1 MLSIED
7 SHIACLNRPY
17 IDLSPFDIGSF
28 HLYGI
33 EHCYQNLVSDAPVGN
48 VPFPYSVQVN
58 LPSSFR
64 KSLIKETGLIQYQV
78 HNPLELNN
86 SLKTERWNKL
96 CFYLRQYQ
104 DLDPFVQLRIINLLK
119 SLSFHEL
126 VVEYVPEVSASEMNK
141 NSALAGLALNRSMS
155 NLMLQLDHNNQL
167 DLDEL
172 ECIAHHAP
180 SQTQIKFS
188 AALQLVVQYAK
199 AFKDLPSAE
208 FWCSVSTQE
217 LESLKDT
224 IDPFTYN
231 HLLSIYYRAVVFVP
245 LLGNNKEEVIRQMDL
260 SESYAETLL
269 QKSQTDTQRI
279 IAQENLNIVYES
291 RTKESMWLGDI
302 DMAEEKV
309 KKLNLMDP
317 LDPRYRLELGEIF
330 LKQGKVEEAAKIYR
344 SAARLGP
351 PGTPIAWFMAGQ
363 CHEKLGDI
371 DIACDCYLASVQMDE
386 LAISAVE
393 RLHYLAPQ
401 LGNSALAN
409 WSTARLQKLKQQQKQ
424 IASQPRTSYIPEASS
439 GLKLAGEKALALS

>member
-33 EHCYQNLVSDAPVGN
+33 EHCYQNLVSDAPIGN
-48 VPFPYSVQVN
+48 VPFPRSVQVN

-64 KSLIKETGLIQYQV
+64 KSLIKETGLIQYQI

-86 SLKTERWNKL
+86 LLKTERWNKL

-126 VVEYVPEVSASEMNK
+126 VVEYVPEISASEIHENPV
-141 NSALAGLALNRSMS
+141 LAGLALSRSMS
-155 NLMLQLDHNNQL
+155 TLMLQLDNNNQL
-167 DLDEL
+167 NLGEL
-172 ECIAHHAP
+172 ECVAHHASP
-180 SQTQIKFS
+180 QTQIKFS

-199 AFKDLPSAE
+199 VFRNLANAE
-208 FWCSVSTQE
+208 FWCSVSTQSLE
-217 LESLKDT
+217 LLKDT

-245 LLGNNKEEVIRQMDL
+245 LLRNDKEEVIKQMDL
-260 SESYAETLL
+260 SESYARTLI
-269 QKSQTDTQRI
+269 QNSQTDIQRI

-291 RTKESMWLGDI
+291 RTKESMWLGDL

-309 KKLNLMDP
+309 KKLNQMDP

-330 LKQGKVEEAAKIYR
+330 LKKGKVEEAAKVYR

-371 DIACDCYLASVQMDE
+371 DVACDCYLASVQMDD

-393 RLHYLAPQ
+393 RLHFLAPQ

-409 WSTARLQKLKQQQKQ
+409 WSTARLQELKEQQKQ
-424 IASQPRTSYIPEASS
+424 IASQPRNSYIPEASS